1 MIHTAANGTRV
12 SLALAWL
19 RSPSLSL
26 TVTLSR
32 CEEEAFLVGWVWV
45 EGLPVDHRLGQNS
58 LLSRAKMILNSGVIS
73 EKTQRLEVIQG
84 GLGIH

>member
-19 RSPSLSL
+19 RSPSLSDSL
-26 TVTLSR
+26 SSMTLSR

-45 EGLPVDHRLGQNS
+45 EGLPVEVRQQRTGTEP
-58 LLSRAKMILNSGVIS
+58 LLSDS
-73 EKTQRLEVIQG
+73 
-84 GLGIH
+84 